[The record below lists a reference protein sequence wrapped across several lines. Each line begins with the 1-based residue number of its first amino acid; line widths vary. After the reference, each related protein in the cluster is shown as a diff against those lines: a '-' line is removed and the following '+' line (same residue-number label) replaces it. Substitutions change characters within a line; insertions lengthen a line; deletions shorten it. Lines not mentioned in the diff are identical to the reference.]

1 MLKRE
6 FLIIGY
12 FILSIINWKCTAN
25 PLKKNKVILIIER
38 NELLC
43 KMRLL

>member
-1 MLKRE
+1 MLKPE

-12 FILSIINWKCTAN
+12 FIGSIINWKCTAN
-25 PLKKNKVILIIER
+25 PIKKDKVILIIDR

-43 KMRLL
+43 QMRLL